1 MGGLGARARAG
12 AARSRSG
19 RRVRATVRMALAGD
33 YRVWQDSELRV
44 DQPKSALALRRGERL
59 IDALNS
65 VEDSKGNSG
74 DRGALTVTNLRLLW
88 VSHADPRRNLSVG
101 WGCLAPGSE
110 GISIKAA
117 VSKLRGNLQ
126 AFVVRA
132 SFRGAK
138 FDFMFTSLVKA
149 SPRLFG
155 VAQDVYR

>member
-1 MGGLGARARAG
+1 
-12 AARSRSG
+12 
-19 RRVRATVRMALAGD
+19 
-33 YRVWQDSELRV
+33 
-44 DQPKSALALRRGERL
+44 
-59 IDALNS
+59 